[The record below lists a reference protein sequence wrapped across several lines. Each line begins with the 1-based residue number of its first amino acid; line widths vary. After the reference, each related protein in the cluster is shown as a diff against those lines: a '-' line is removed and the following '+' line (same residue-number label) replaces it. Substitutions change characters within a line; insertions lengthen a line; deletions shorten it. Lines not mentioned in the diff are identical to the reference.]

1 MSKIQLRQVYRDQL
15 YNYRP
20 TWILRWGI
28 TIFFVFLLL
37 VISVSGFIRYPD
49 IVPATVEITT
59 INPPA
64 NLISKVNGKIEII
77 FAEEGESITKG
88 QVLAILESPAQWKD
102 MKILNHYIT
111 VLENTIGKDSLS
123 VIPEPDFLRND
134 LELGEV
140 QGRYADLKLN
150 YTELYN
156 FLHSGLFEEEVLSL
170 QEKKQA
176 QKQLLLQEHRKR
188 ELLKAQIRF
197 ADKEYQR
204 DSILFVKEVIS
215 EVK

>member
-77 FAEEGESITKG
+77 FTEEGESITKG
-88 QVLAILESPAQWKD
+88 QVLANIRVTSTMERHENFRSLHYSPRKHNWK
-102 MKILNHYIT
+102 
-111 VLENTIGKDSLS
+111 
-123 VIPEPDFLRND
+123 R
-134 LELGEV
+134 
-140 QGRYADLKLN
+140 
-150 YTELYN
+150 
-156 FLHSGLFEEEVLSL
+156 
-170 QEKKQA
+170 
-176 QKQLLLQEHRKR
+176 
-188 ELLKAQIRF
+188 
-197 ADKEYQR
+197 
-204 DSILFVKEVIS
+204 
-215 EVK
+215 

>member
-64 NLISKVNGKIEII
+64 NLISKVNGK
-77 FAEEGESITKG
+77 
-88 QVLAILESPAQWKD
+88 
-102 MKILNHYIT
+102 
-111 VLENTIGKDSLS
+111 
-123 VIPEPDFLRND
+123 
-134 LELGEV
+134 
-140 QGRYADLKLN
+140 
-150 YTELYN
+150 
-156 FLHSGLFEEEVLSL
+156 
-170 QEKKQA
+170 
-176 QKQLLLQEHRKR
+176 
-188 ELLKAQIRF
+188 
-197 ADKEYQR
+197 
-204 DSILFVKEVIS
+204 
-215 EVK
+215 